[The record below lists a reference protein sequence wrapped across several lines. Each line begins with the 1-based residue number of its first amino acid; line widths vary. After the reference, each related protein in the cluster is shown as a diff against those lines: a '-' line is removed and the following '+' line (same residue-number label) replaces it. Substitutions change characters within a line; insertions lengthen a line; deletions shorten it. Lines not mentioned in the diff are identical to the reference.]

1 MDATDKLSYF
11 LHFFIFVIFPILF
24 VIFIFF
30 IFLYFVLHYHHRE
43 AVDER
48 IKSFYEQT
56 RPVLDAY
63 SQTIDVVRDKI
74 YETQQHY
81 V

>member
-1 MDATDKLSYF
+1 MQTTSFYIFYISLYLLYF
-11 LHFFIFVIFPILF
+11 LYF
-24 VIFIFF
+24 FIFF
-30 IFLYFVLHYHHRE
+30 IFQYFVLHDHHRE

>member
-1 MDATDKLSYF
+1 MQSTSFYIFYISLY
-11 LHFFIFVIFPILF
+11 LLYLLYFFIFFT
-24 VIFIFF
+24 
-30 IFLYFVLHYHHRE
+30 FLYFVLHDHHRE

-74 YETQQHY
+74 YETQQHF